1 VRKLGVIAVWGII
14 SVLMQV
20 GFLYFLELQI
30 KGGPI
35 SAEQTQAQAPVIID
49 KSINLPTS
57 QATDLQASFAKDY
70 LAYSDN
76 QGLKVINI
84 KTSKL
89 VFDENNPLK
98 GEILEYRWLP
108 DRNTLLFVLA
118 KPNPNPKPAEPSKP
132 VEVKSVQKEDPKT
145 GKMVTTTTTT
155 MAESTPV
162 YYNPQVTELYAVDFA
177 DPDEDVKADKRMAS
191 KISDFPAGAKIEAMD
206 VSTYTNLIYLQVK
219 TSTAQVMYEIDVMKN
234 MRKVQRAGEKIT
246 NMVASDKKGTLY
258 MQSNLEGINQIVAV
272 KHSSREQ
279 LTRGNKYLLLGVQD
293 NKVLVGDVENNIL
306 VRILSLPDTSSQERV
321 ATTTT
326 VEWQGNIPW
335 KNYKAI
341 TGQDNFWVLYNDH
354 QAVLFQQGQV
364 RNIEI
369 SANND
374 YLTSDGREIMK
385 LLPNGDGTLKLTIKP
400 LY

>member
-1 VRKLGVIAVWGII
+1 
-14 SVLMQV
+14 
-20 GFLYFLELQI
+20 
-30 KGGPI
+30 
-35 SAEQTQAQAPVIID
+35 IID

-57 QATDLQASFAKDY
+57 KASNLQASYAKDY

-76 QGLKVINI
+76 QGLKVVNI

-89 VFDENNPLK
+89 AFAENNPLK

-118 KPNPNPKPAEPSKP
+118 KPNPNPKPAEPTKP
-132 VEVKSVQKEDPKT
+132 IEVKNIEKEDPKT

-155 MAESTPV
+155 ESTPV

-177 DPDEDVKADKRMAS
+177 DPDEEVNADKRLAS
-191 KISDFPAGAKIEAMD
+191 KISDFPVGAKIEAID

-219 TSTAQVMYEIDVMKN
+219 TASAQIMYEIDVMKN
-234 MRKVQRAGEKIT
+234 MRKVQRAGEKIA

-258 MQSNLEGINQIVAV
+258 MQSNLSGINQIVAV

-279 LTRGNKYLLLGVQD
+279 LIKGNQYVLLGVQD
-293 NKVLVGDVENNIL
+293 NKVLVGDVQNNTL
-306 VRILSLPDTSSQERV
+306 VKILSLPDTNSQEKV

-326 VEWQGNIPW
+326 VEWQGSIPW

-341 TGQDNFWVLYNDH
+341 TGQNNYWVLYNDN

-364 RNIEI
+364 SNLEI
-369 SANND
+369 TAND
-374 YLTSDGREIMK
+374 YLTTDGREIMK

-400 LY
+400 L